1 MARPVLH
8 RFSQIATPLNQ
19 ALGLIIYFSK
29 GHETSPTTRM
39 LDMHSPVTRSLH
51 RRTRLATTLMA
62 MAAAAFLA
70 GCASNKSTGTH
81 SPASGYTAPG
91 SSQAMA
97 EVSRW
102 SKSYE
107 SDRKNR
113 TAILGYAGALS
124 QNGQMPQA
132 MAVLRAGVIAHP
144 KDREIASAYGKVL
157 AMNGHFEEALN
168 VLQRAQRPDT
178 PDWKLMSA
186 EAAIYDQ
193 TGNHLKARSL
203 YKQALLIAPDD
214 PSLLNNLGL
223 SYLLSNELPDA
234 EYTLRR
240 AASLPGADSRVRQ
253 NLALVLGI
261 QGKYDEAIQV
271 AQAEIDPQ
279 QAKANIDYL
288 RHMIQKR
295 QG

>member
-1 MARPVLH
+1 
-8 RFSQIATPLNQ
+8 
-19 ALGLIIYFSK
+19 
-29 GHETSPTTRM
+29 
-39 LDMHSPVTRSLH
+39 MHSPGTRSLH

-62 MAAAAFLA
+62 MTAAAFLA
-70 GCASNKSTGTH
+70 GCASNKTSTGTH
-81 SPASGYTAPG
+81 SPASGYTTPG

-97 EVSRW
+97 QVSRW

-113 TAILGYAGALS
+113 TAILGYADALS
-124 QNGQMPQA
+124 QNGQMPQS

-186 EAAIYDQ
+186 EGAIYDQ
-193 TGNHLKARSL
+193 IGNHAKARSL
-203 YKQALLIAPDD
+203 YKQALLIAPSD

-240 AASLPGADSRVRQ
+240 AAALPGADSRVRQ

>member
-1 MARPVLH
+1 MLKMHAPV
-8 RFSQIATPLNQ
+8 
-19 ALGLIIYFSK
+19 
-29 GHETSPTTRM
+29 TSPF
-39 LDMHSPVTRSLH
+39 P
-51 RRTRLATTLMA
+51 RRTRLVSTLMA
-62 MAAAAFLA
+62 MTALVLVT
-70 GCASNKSTGTH
+70 GCASNKSNTGTH
-81 SPASGYTAPG
+81 SPAYGSHYTSPG
-91 SSQAMA
+91 SREAITA
-97 EVSRW
+97 VSKW
-102 SKSYE
+102 SKAYQK
-107 SDRKNR
+107 DRKNR
-113 TAILGYAGALS
+113 AAILGYSNALS

-132 MAVLRAGVIAHP
+132 MAVLRSGVINHP

-157 AMNGHFEEALN
+157 AMNGRFEEALN
-168 VLQRAQRPDT
+168 VLQRAQQADM

-193 TGNHLKARSL
+193 MGEHGKARSL
-203 YKQALLIAPDD
+203 YKQALKIAPDD

-240 AASLPGADSRVRQ
+240 AAALPGADSRVRQ

-271 AQAEIDPQ
+271 AQAELDPR
-279 QAKANIDYL
+279 QAKANIAYL
-288 RHMIQKR
+288 RSMMQNR

>member
-1 MARPVLH
+1 MQAPRARTAFRRA
-8 RFSQIATPLNQ
+8 RFAS
-19 ALGLIIYFSK
+19 
-29 GHETSPTTRM
+29 
-39 LDMHSPVTRSLH
+39 
-51 RRTRLATTLMA
+51 TLMA
-62 MAAAAFLA
+62 MAAVVLVA
-70 GCASNKSTGTH
+70 GCASNKANTGTH
-81 SPASGYTAPG
+81 SPSSGYTTPG
-91 SSQAMA
+91 SSQAIA
-97 EVSRW
+97 QVSRW
-102 SKSYE
+102 SKAYE
-107 SDRKNR
+107 QNRKDR
-113 TAILGYAGALS
+113 TAILSYGNALT

-132 MAVLRAGVIAHP
+132 MAVLRAGVITHP
-144 KDREIASAYGKVL
+144 QDREIASAYGKVL
-157 AMNGHFEEALN
+157 AMNGRFDEALN

-193 TGNHLKARSL
+193 NGNHAKARSL
-203 YKQALLIAPDD
+203 YKQALKIAPND

-234 EYTLRR
+234 EYTLRK

-271 AQAEIDPQ
+271 AQAELDPQ

-288 RHMIQKR
+288 RAMIEKR
-295 QG
+295 RG

>member
-1 MARPVLH
+1 M
-8 RFSQIATPLNQ
+8 Q
-19 ALGLIIYFSK
+19 APG
-29 GHETSPTTRM
+29 
-39 LDMHSPVTRSLH
+39 TRSVPS
-51 RRTRLATTLMA
+51 RKRVVSTLMA
-62 MAAAAFLA
+62 MTALVLVA
-70 GCASNKSTGTH
+70 GCASNNSNTGTH
-81 SPASGYTAPG
+81 SPANGYTTPG
-91 SSQAMA
+91 SNQAMMA
-97 EVSRW
+97 VSKW

-107 SDRKNR
+107 KDRKSR
-113 TAILGYAGALS
+113 TAILGYANALS
-124 QNGQMPQA
+124 QNGQMPQS

-157 AMNGHFEEALN
+157 AMNGRFEEALN
-168 VLQRAQRPDT
+168 VLQRAQQADT
-178 PDWKLMSA
+178 PDWRLMSA

-193 TGNHLKARSL
+193 LGNNAKARSL
-203 YKQALLIAPDD
+203 YKQALKIAPDD

-271 AQAEIDPQ
+271 AQAELDPQ
-279 QAKANIDYL
+279 QAQANIAYL
-288 RHMIQKR
+288 KTMMEKR
-295 QG
+295 RG

>member
-1 MARPVLH
+1 M
-8 RFSQIATPLNQ
+8 
-19 ALGLIIYFSK
+19 
-29 GHETSPTTRM
+29 TSPRTG
-39 LDMHSPVTRSLH
+39 SLH

-62 MAAAAFLA
+62 MTAVVLLA
-70 GCASNKSTGTH
+70 GCSSNKGATGSH
-81 SPASGYTAPG
+81 SPASGYTTPG
-91 SSQAMA
+91 SSHAIAQ
-97 EVSRW
+97 VSRW

-113 TAILGYAGALS
+113 GAILGYADALS

-132 MAVLRAGVIAHP
+132 MAVLRSGVIAHP
-144 KDREIASAYGKVL
+144 QDREIASAYGKVL
-157 AMNGHFEEALN
+157 AMNGRFEEALN

-178 PDWKLMSA
+178 PDWRLMSA

-193 TGNHLKARSL
+193 TGDHLKARSL

-234 EYTLRR
+234 EYTLRK